1 MKNIICIDTGGTFNK
16 IYDTKKGILD
26 VDKDSNAIKHIF
38 KKWLGKFELISII
51 GKDSLEFT
59 ENDRELLLET
69 IKSTPITSSIIV
81 IHGTDTMDI
90 SAAYVSD
97 ANLPQTII
105 FTGAMTPFSIELHR
119 SNCKSYKCNW
129 FWGITARA
137 WGLYRYKWTI
147 WQIHRYQKRQRAR
160 LFYANKIIICYNL
173 CFKNF

>member
-16 IYDTKKGILD
+16 IYDTKSGMLD

-38 KKWLGKFELISII
+38 KKWLGRFELISII

-69 IKSTPITSSIIV
+69 IRSTPITSSIIV

-105 FTGAMTPFSIELHR
+105 FTGAMTPFSIEP
-119 SNCKSYKCNW
+119 
-129 FWGITARA
+129 IEATANLASAIGFGASQHEHGVFIAINGLFGKYTDIKKDKERA
-137 WGLYRYKWTI
+137 CFM
-147 WQIHRYQKRQRAR
+147 QIK
-160 LFYANKIIICYNL
+160 
-173 CFKNF
+173 